1 MRSGLRLTL
10 VSAALLFASTAVAQ
24 SDAGAS
30 LTRGGEDYALVLA
43 EITAVEKSPDG
54 FKTVKVKVLRVYAG
68 QGKWKGTTFEQGV
81 CEQGSPGVGSFMG
94 EPPPEP
100 GERGLWLNIGSHEN
114 NPNVPIWETLGRAK
128 HTPDFPRCVEWAETI
143 ERLAGL
149 KPPERLKA
157 ARDLCGHRNPRVA
170 ELGVELLYAEAD
182 DAASREFLKA
192 LPANCEASR
201 AALVRLDRFLIVR
214 DGKDWVASDGRKAVL
229 ARFTTEAMT
238 EEEGRAVARHL
249 RLNGFQKR
257 VTLTDVAPPLAALA
271 ANGKQPERV
280 RVAAID
286 QLVSVSNDWT
296 AHGSSVI
303 FDPLVGLAKD
313 EVAGVRRSAAAALAE
328 LSVPRGSPKFPNG
341 SFTAPQ
347 VTVLR
352 KLLAEENDTEVAKAL
367 RAAIDKSK

>member
-1 MRSGLRLTL
+1 MRHGLVLAL
-10 VSAALLFASTAVAQ
+10 VSAALLDASAVAAQ

-30 LTRGGEDYALVLA
+30 LTRGGEDSALVLG
-43 EITAVEKSPDG
+43 EITAVEKSLDG
-54 FKTVKVKVLRVYAG
+54 FKSAKVKITRVYAG
-68 QGKWKGTTFEQGV
+68 SEKLKGTTFEQAVAEISSSAFGV
-81 CEQGSPGVGSFMG
+81 LINTPKL
-94 EPPPEP
+94 EP
-100 GERGLWLNIGSHEN
+100 GETGIWMMGVNGYDGE
-114 NPNVPIWETLGRAK
+114 PIWDNLSRTK
-128 HTPDFPRCVEWAETI
+128 HDPDARRCVEWAETI

-149 KPPERLKA
+149 KSPERLKA

-170 ELGVELLYAEAD
+170 ELGVELLYAEAN

-201 AALVRLDRFLIVR
+201 AALVRLDRLLIVR

-257 VTLTDVAPPLAALA
+257 VTLTDVAPSLAALA

-352 KLLAEENDTEVAKAL
+352 KLLAEENDPEVAKAL
-367 RAAIDKSK
+367 RAAVDKSK